1 MKKIGLFF
9 GTFNPIH
16 VGHLII
22 ANHIAEHGGL
32 DEIWLVI
39 TPHNPHK
46 QKSSL
51 LPDYHRLEMAF
62 LATESYEKIK
72 PSDVEF
78 SLPQPNYTTRTLIH
92 LSEKCP
98 NHEFTLIMGEDNLN
112 TLNKWKNYQTILPDY
127 QIVVYPR
134 LTSTTIPE
142 ELVVQPNIRKVD
154 APSVET
160 SSTLIRYSI
169 NDRQTIRPV
178 LHNKVWEAIVHIL
191 FYREESAI
199 KNIFLSFCIKIV
211 TFVY

>member
-51 LPDYHRLEMAF
+51 LPDYHRLEIAL
-62 LATESYEKIK
+62 LATESYEIIK

-78 SLPQPNYTTRTLIH
+78 SRTQPKCSSRTLIH
-92 LSEKCP
+92 LSEKFP
-98 NHEFTLIMGEDNLN
+98 NREFTRITGEDNLN
-112 TLNKWKNYQTILPDY
+112 TLNKWKNYQTSHSDY
-127 QIVVYPR
+127 QIVVY
-134 LTSTTIPE
+134 
-142 ELVVQPNIRKVD
+142 
-154 APSVET
+154 
-160 SSTLIRYSI
+160 
-169 NDRQTIRPV
+169 
-178 LHNKVWEAIVHIL
+178 
-191 FYREESAI
+191 
-199 KNIFLSFCIKIV
+199 
-211 TFVY
+211 

>member
-92 LSEKCP
+92 LSEKFP

-112 TLNKWKNYQTILPDY
+112 TLNKWKNYQTILSDY

-134 LTSTTIPE
+134 LTSTAIPE
-142 ELVVQPNIRKVD
+142 ELVGHPNIRKVD
-154 APSVET
+154 APIVEI
-160 SSTLIRYSI
+160 SSTFIRNNI
-169 NDRQTIRPV
+169 KEGKNIRPM
-178 LHNKVWEAIVHIL
+178 LNKKVWEYIDHNL
-191 FYREESAI
+191 FYR
-199 KNIFLSFCIKIV
+199 
-211 TFVY
+211 